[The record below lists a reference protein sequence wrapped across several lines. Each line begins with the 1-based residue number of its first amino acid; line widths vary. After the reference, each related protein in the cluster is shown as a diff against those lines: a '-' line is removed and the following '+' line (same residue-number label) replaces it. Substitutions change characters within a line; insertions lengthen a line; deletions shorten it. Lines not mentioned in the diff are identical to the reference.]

1 MKQIIEKRGLPSPSR
16 RQRSP
21 GKDYRHL
28 FFHERPIAAK
38 RFLRIIS
45 LK

>member
-1 MKQIIEKRGLPSPSR
+1 MKQIIEKCGLALPPRWQS
-16 RQRSP
+16 SP
-21 GKDYRHL
+21 GKDYNPS
-28 FFHERPIAAK
+28 FFYERPIAAK